1 MSLHYL
7 AKQKNAKSHL
17 INAALKGFLESN
29 QKLLDF
35 LNIADLK
42 LQHTHTFKSPFPG
55 LPRRAGTSM
64 DFSEARDSEWQW
76 HQQGH
81 MQVCT

>member
-1 MSLHYL
+1 MFLRDYAIKWHFYCPLSLMSLHYL

-42 LQHTHTFKSPFPG
+42 LQHTHTFKSPFS
-55 LPRRAGTSM
+55 GTTQASRYKYG
-64 DFSEARDSEWQW
+64 FQ
-76 HQQGH
+76 
-81 MQVCT
+81 

>member
-1 MSLHYL
+1 MAFLLPPLINVSALL
-7 AKQKNAKSHL
+7 GKTKKTQKSHL

-42 LQHTHTFKSPFPG
+42 LQHTHTFKSSFS
-55 LPRRAGTSM
+55 GTTQASRYKYG
-64 DFSEARDSEWQW
+64 FQ
-76 HQQGH
+76 
-81 MQVCT
+81 

>member
-17 INAALKGFLESN
+17 INAALKGFLQSN

-35 LNIADLK
+35 LLK
-42 LQHTHTFKSPFPG
+42 ALFPG